1 MIKLNLTTSNKSQE
15 QIKEY
20 LKANASEVLA
30 DKINNGVRIVKD
42 NKTLLNKKDLNGF
55 WKYAT
60 DEARKICEK
69 GVNGGYVDNET
80 VYGWAIHYFEEDSIE
95 GTLYNEDGT
104 EFKKEILKTTTP
116 KVETKPQPKKPEN
129 KQATLFDLF
138 SNWTQEETKEN
149 IEENEEEIEQED
161 DEEFTEEEQ
170 QEALEQLHKEQEQQ
184 LPEPQIEIIEKDNER
199 VTVDTNT
206 GEVLS
211 KEQIE
216 KSFGKETMYKLY
228 SLLDGK
234 LELR

>member
-20 LKANASEVLA
+20 LEANVSEVLA
-30 DKINNGVRIVKD
+30 DKINNGVKIVKD

-95 GTLYNEDGT
+95 GKLFNEDGT
-104 EFKKEILKTTTP
+104 EFKKETPKTTTQ

-129 KQATLFDLF
+129 KQATLFDLL
-138 SNWTQEETKEN
+138 STDKQEEKE
-149 IEENEEEIEQED
+149 IKEELEQED

-170 QEALEQLHKEQEQQ
+170 QEALEQLHKEQEEQ
-184 LPEPQIEIIEKDNER
+184 LPEPQIEIIEKDNEG

-206 GEVLS
+206 GEILS

-216 KSFGKETMYKLY
+216 KSFDKETMYKLY